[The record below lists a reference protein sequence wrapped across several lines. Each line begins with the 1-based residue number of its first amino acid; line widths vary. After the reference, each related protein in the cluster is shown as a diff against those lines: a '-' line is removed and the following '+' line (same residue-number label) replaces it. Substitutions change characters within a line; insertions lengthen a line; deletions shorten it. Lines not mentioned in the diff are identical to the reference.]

1 MEQTLQQLKQTALAK
16 LETISDPDSLEALR
30 VAYLGRKGRLTMLI
44 RSIKELP
51 VEGRPRMG
59 KMTNQLKVELQNRFD
74 EVLNSL
80 QARSAERKAREEAI
94 DVTLPGISFSRGRK
108 HPVAATL
115 DEIIE
120 VFSGLGF
127 KLESGPEIESEYYN
141 FDALNMPADHPA
153 RDMQDTLYLKRGLL
167 LRTHTSPV
175 QIRTM
180 EKTEPPLRMIC
191 AGKAFRADT
200 ADASHSP
207 MFHQLEGLMVD
218 RKVSLAE
225 LKGILTE
232 FAHQIFGEK
241 TRLRFRPSFFP
252 FTEPSAEVDISC
264 VVCNGTG
271 CPLCSRRGWLEILG
285 AGMVDPEV
293 FKAVGYDPE
302 KYTGFAFGMGIE
314 RIAMLKYGINDIRLF
329 YENDLRF
336 LHQF

>member
-1 MEQTLQQLKQTALAK
+1 MDQILQELKQAALTE
-16 LETISDPDSLEALR
+16 LETVSDPDSLDELR
-30 VAYLGRKGRLTMLI
+30 VTYPGRKGRLTLLI

-51 VEGRPRMG
+51 IADRPRMG
-59 KMTNQLKVELQNRFD
+59 KATNQLKVELQNRFD

-80 QARSAERKAREEAI
+80 QSRAAERKVSEEAI

-115 DEIIE
+115 DEIIS

-127 KLESGPEIESEYYN
+127 KLESGPEIETEYYN
-141 FDALNMPADHPA
+141 FDGLNMPADHPA
-153 RDMQDTLYLKRGLL
+153 RDMQDTLYLEGGSL

-218 RKVSLAE
+218 RQVTLAD

-232 FAHQIFGEK
+232 FAHQIFGES

-264 VVCNGTG
+264 VVCNGEG

>member
-1 MEQTLQQLKQTALAK
+1 MDQILQELKQSALAE
-16 LETISDPDSLEALR
+16 LENITNPDSLEALR
-30 VAYLGRKGRLTMLI
+30 VAYLGRKGNLTLLI

-51 VEGRPRMG
+51 VEDRPRMG
-59 KMTNQLKVELQNRFD
+59 KATNQLKIELQNRID
-74 EVLNSL
+74 EILNFL
-80 QARSAERKAREEAI
+80 QARDADQKAREEAI
-94 DVTLPGISFSRGRK
+94 DVTLPGITFKRGRK
-108 HPVAATL
+108 HPVTATL

-127 KLESGPEIESEYYN
+127 ELESGPEIETEYYN

-153 RDMQDTLYLKRGLL
+153 RDMQDTLYLRGGSL

-180 EKTEPPLRMIC
+180 EKTKPPLQMIC
-191 AGKAFRADT
+191 AGKSFRADT

-218 RKVSLAE
+218 QRVTLAD

-232 FAHQIFGEK
+232 FAHQIFSK
-241 TRLRFRPSFFP
+241 NTRLRFRPSFFP

-264 VVCNGTG
+264 VVCGGKG